1 MNGSRYD
8 SRAGTR
14 GDGAY
19 YRPRRGG
26 FFQDLG
32 RLARASGALLR
43 DHALLAREEAKEE
56 GRRVAINA
64 SMGATALPF
73 ALTALI
79 MLSVALAVGLSGW
92 LGVGWAFLVVG
103 LLDLAIAGILAG
115 LAALRLRR
123 EPSRALARTKAEMP
137 RRSIPPNTSRP
148 GCKGHAGRR
157 RRQASPATAATTS
170 PRVRSRY
177 VRRGRSEDAGRSPVS
192 GVPQS

>member
-123 EPSRALARTKAEMP
+123 EPSRALARTKAELAKDREMARQVFEEAKAPPPAP
-137 RRSIPPNTSRP
+137 RREPPTHARTFP
-148 GCKGHAGRR
+148 GGGVHTTDAETEH
-157 RRQASPATAATTS
+157 PA
-170 PRVRSRY
+170 
-177 VRRGRSEDAGRSPVS
+177 EHL
-192 GVPQS
+192 